1 MDDTQDSGLFARMLA
16 QNPLALGLIAIVIG
30 ALIGALIPESRKEHE
45 LLGPHRDQLADK
57 AQATVQDY
65 ARKAGVVA
73 GAAQSAA
80 QDTLEQL
87 KSPAQDALDQAKA
100 VALDGLNTV
109 KEEAEHQGLLP
120 DAIAHPSETPAA

>member
-1 MDDTQDSGLFARMLA
+1 MDETQNSGPFARMLA

-30 ALIGALIPESRKEHE
+30 ALIGALIPESRKENE

-65 ARKAGVVA
+65 AKKAGIVV

-80 QDTLEQL
+80 QDTLGQL
-87 KSPAQDALDQAKA
+87 KSTAHDALDQAKS

-109 KEEAEHQGLLP
+109 KEEAEHQGLIP
-120 DAIAHPSETPAA
+120 DAATQTS